1 MKSLSIIVLILACLA
16 AVSVQAQT
24 FNFENFRAGM
34 VEQSGRV
41 TVTAVRTNLRGTP
54 SAQGVVVASV
64 ARGENFELIGKS
76 GAWYLV
82 QSPRYVGWIQGNAIR
97 RGESGSSSGG
107 GAPTAGRGTTPP
119 PSNQDNSPFTERYI
133 GGDIAPTIIVRNGT
147 ARRLTIVLGKNR
159 YNVSPN
165 STQTI
170 TVTGGSYPY
179 RASVP
184 GVRAITGNKEFRRG
198 YQYSWEFYMVT
209 RR

>member
-1 MKSLSIIVLILACLA
+1 MKSLPIIILILACLA

-24 FNFENFRAGM
+24 FNLENFRAGM
-34 VEQSGRV
+34 VAESGKV
-41 TVTAVRTNLRGTP
+41 TVTAVRTSLRGTP

-64 ARGENFELIGKS
+64 AKGETFELIGRA

-82 QSPRYVGWIQGNAIR
+82 QSPRYVGWIQGNTIR
-97 RGESGSSSGG
+97 RGVIDGG
-107 GAPTAGRGTTPP
+107 GAPTGGTTAPGG
-119 PSNQDNSPFTERYI
+119 QDNSPFTERYV
-133 GGDIAPTIIVRNGT
+133 GGDVAPSIIVRNST
-147 ARRLTIVLGKNR
+147 ARRLTIVLGKSR

-170 TVTGGSYPY
+170 QVTGGNYPY